1 MSTSIPEWVTATIAT
16 AGAAPDAT
24 RMDAVELLVRD
35 LDAMA
40 DFYRDSVTLEVLDQR
55 ADTAT
60 LGSGGVPSIVLRQ
73 EKNLPAPSRR
83 DAGLYHTA
91 IVFEDRTRLAT
102 ALASMANSAG
112 HLYQGSADHL
122 VSEAFY
128 FSDPEGNGLELY
140 RDRPRD
146 QWTIGAD
153 GTIQMATE
161 MLDPNMFL
169 REWYDPDAV
178 GEGASAV
185 MGHVHLQVGDISTA
199 RRFYEG
205 VLGLDVTFAM
215 RSALFLSAGGYH
227 HHIGLNTWHS
237 RGAGPRAAS
246 LGLGDVRIIMPTRDD
261 VDALADRLRFHSV
274 DYADDGRTLAVGDPW
289 GTRLAVT
296 AEDVG

>member
-1 MSTSIPEWVTATIAT
+1 MSTNTPAWVPAHTPT

-24 RMDAVELLVRD
+24 RMDTVELLVRD
-35 LDAMA
+35 LDAMT
-40 DFYRDSVTLEVLDQR
+40 DFYKDSVTLDVLDQR

-73 EKNLPAPSRR
+73 EKDLPTPSRR

-91 IVFEDRTRLAT
+91 ILFEDRTRLAT
-102 ALASMANSAG
+102 ALASMSSSAG

-140 RDRPRD
+140 RDRPRE
-146 QWTIGAD
+146 QWTIGSN
-153 GTIQMATE
+153 GRIQMGTE
-161 MLDPNMFL
+161 MLDPNLFL

-178 GEGASAV
+178 GVGVSAGI
-185 MGHVHLQVGDISTA
+185 GHVHLQVGNLRVA
-199 RRFYEG
+199 RSFYEG
-205 VLGLDVTFAM
+205 VLGFDVTFAM
-215 RSALFLSAGGYH
+215 GSALFLSAGGYH
-227 HHIGLNTWHS
+227 HHIGLNTWLS
-237 RGAGPRAAS
+237 AGAGPRAAS
-246 LGLGDVRIIMPTRDD
+246 LGLGDVRIVMPTRDD
-261 VDALADRLRFHSV
+261 LDALADRLRFHGIDS
-274 DYADDGRTLAVGDPW
+274 ADDGRTLRVGDPW